1 MISLAAELHTVINK
15 RIASRDCVSQG
26 DNNESQSISKDNLQ
40 GLQNNQTPRRYS
52 RYLQLKP

>member
-1 MISLAAELHTVINK
+1 MISLAAESHIVINK
-15 RIASRDCVSQG
+15 RIAFRDCGSQG

>member
-1 MISLAAELHTVINK
+1 MTLLVAESHIAINK
-15 RIASRDCVSQG
+15 RIASCPGRSQG
-26 DNNESQSISKDNLQ
+26 DNNESQIIRKDNLQ